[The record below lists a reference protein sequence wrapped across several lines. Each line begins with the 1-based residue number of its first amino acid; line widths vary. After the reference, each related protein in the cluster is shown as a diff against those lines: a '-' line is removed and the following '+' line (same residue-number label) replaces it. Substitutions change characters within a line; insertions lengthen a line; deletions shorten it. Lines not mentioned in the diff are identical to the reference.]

1 MGCCGCKTESIP
13 QLSPKPKPLDAYL
26 QRMETELTQ
35 TTEPVPDRFFEDIES
50 MAVGLIERA
59 DWKVLLSKPNY
70 ELKYC
75 EVRCT

>member
-1 MGCCGCKTESIP
+1 
-13 QLSPKPKPLDAYL
+13 
-26 QRMETELTQ
+26 METELTQ